1 MKMLAFISWD
11 LVKAGVKNA
20 GQIPYAVK
28 FCHQG
33 LIYQA
38 KMPHDEKLS
47 HMATCSPNGSKDK
60 SSYCSFNQQE
70 EKTSPILANLLF
82 LLLQE

>member
-1 MKMLAFISWD
+1 MDYENVILYFLGLRESWSQ
-11 LVKAGVKNA
+11 KCRTNS
-20 GQIPYAVK
+20 ICVK

-47 HMATCSPNGSKDK
+47 HIATCSPNGSKDK
-60 SSYCSFNQQE
+60 SL
-70 EKTSPILANLLF
+70 ILLF
-82 LLLQE
+82 

>member
-1 MKMLAFISWD
+1 MKMLASISWD
-11 LVKAGVKNA
+11 LLKAGVKNA

-60 SSYCSFNQQE
+60 SL
-70 EKTSPILANLLF
+70 ILLF
-82 LLLQE
+82 